1 MSFTQQAYT
10 NPQTMLVELQAYFD
24 RLGKNNGWSEDFR
37 IDVRNLVQQAYDDN
51 YSFFSFDETI
61 VQDMVK
67 QVIFEFEQTAIL
79 EGKGN
84 PEVIPRFQK
93 VMNTL
98 YNLSDTAFV
107 VDQYSGVSGI
117 TNVAQDQLEE
127 QSKKLEET
135 RDKTFNRLVPILGIG
150 LVAYFVL
157 PRLAETYLEKK

>member
-1 MSFTQQAYT
+1 MFTSQAYT

-24 RLGKNNGWSEDFR
+24 RLGKNNGWGEDFR
-37 IDVRNLVQQAYDDN
+37 LDVQNLVQQAYDDN

-79 EGKGN
+79 EGRGN
-84 PEVIPRFQK
+84 PEVIPKFQK

-98 YNLSDTAFV
+98 YSLSDTAYT
-107 VDQYSGVSGI
+107 VDQFSGISGI
-117 TNVAQDQLEE
+117 TNVATEQIQEE
-127 QSKKLEET
+127 SKKLEDT
-135 RDKTFNRLVPILGIG
+135 RNKTFNRLIPIFGIG

-157 PRLAETYLEKK
+157 PRLIK